1 VETVLAAGGEN
12 PCRHPRQRR
21 PDAYRPHLRK
31 DSERD
36 ALGDRVRRIIRHCD
50 LVGVGTEMI
59 ERVDDN
65 GRWLLEV
72 GQRRRVR

>member
-1 VETVLAAGGEN
+1 
-12 PCRHPRQRR
+12 
-21 PDAYRPHLRK
+21 
-31 DSERD
+31 
-36 ALGDRVRRIIRHCD
+36 VRRIIRHCD